1 MSKRALRDRYGYML
15 PSFELFDHTADMGL
29 RIRGASMPEL
39 LLPAACALYTA
50 IGSLVPE
57 GDAETRRIELN
68 DDSAAYLLRDF
79 LAELLAAVEQE
90 SRMVTAI
97 DNAVFN
103 QRTLTADL
111 QVRTVSSAKSVFDHE
126 VKAITY
132 HELVIHSI
140 PGGYEATVI
149 VDI

>member
-1 MSKRALRDRYGYML
+1 ML

-29 RIRGASMPEL
+29 RIRGASMSEL
-39 LLPAACALYTA
+39 LFPAAGALYAA
-50 IGSLVPE
+50 IGSIVPK
-57 GDAETRRIELN
+57 GDAETRRIDLN
-68 DDSAAYLLRDF
+68 AESGAYLLRDF
-79 LAELLAAVEQE
+79 LAELLAVVEQE

-103 QRTLTADL
+103 QRTLAADL
-111 QVRTVSSAKSVFDHE
+111 QMRTINSEKSVFDHE

-132 HELVIHSI
+132 HELVIHPI
-140 PGGYEATVI
+140 PGGYEATLI